1 MNSQIIDIW
10 KYFSLHKVKYLTI
23 GGFAVNIYGY
33 GRNTGDIDIFIE
45 DSIENRI
52 NLRLALK
59 KAGIGDFENLNTMQF
74 IPGWTDITLNFNLR
88 LDIMTSVK
96 GLENSSFEQLLE
108 KAYIT
113 EINDIPVYNNGWN
126 VFVTREGLINGK
138 YDYLFYE
145 AKLNKIELPS
155 EGFVVSYLELDNW
168 MDVNLENSKER
179 G

>member
-10 KYFSLHKVKYLTI
+10 KCFSLNKVKYLTI

-45 DSIENRI
+45 DSIENRK
-52 NLRLALK
+52 NLRVALK
-59 KAGIGDFENLNTMQF
+59 KAGIGDFQNMSTMQF

-96 GLENSSFEQLLE
+96 GLENSTFEQLLE

-113 EINDIPVYNNGWN
+113 EINNIPVYFLDYEN
-126 VFVTREGLINGK
+126 LIK
-138 YDYLFYE
+138 
-145 AKLNKIELPS
+145 AKKASNRLKDILDIEELEKINKKS
-155 EGFVVSYLELDNW
+155 
-168 MDVNLENSKER
+168 NS
-179 G
+179 

>member
-10 KYFSLHKVKYLTI
+10 KYLAENKVKYLTI

-45 DSIENRI
+45 DSAENRE

-59 KAGIGDFENLNTMQF
+59 QAGIGDFINISTMQF

-96 GLENSSFEQLLE
+96 GLENNTFEQLLE

-113 EINDIPVYNNGWN
+113 EISDIPVYFLDYEN
-126 VFVTREGLINGK
+126 LII
-138 YDYLFYE
+138 
-145 AKLNKIELPS
+145 AKKAANRPKDLLDIEELEKINKEL
-155 EGFVVSYLELDNW
+155 
-168 MDVNLENSKER
+168 
-179 G
+179 